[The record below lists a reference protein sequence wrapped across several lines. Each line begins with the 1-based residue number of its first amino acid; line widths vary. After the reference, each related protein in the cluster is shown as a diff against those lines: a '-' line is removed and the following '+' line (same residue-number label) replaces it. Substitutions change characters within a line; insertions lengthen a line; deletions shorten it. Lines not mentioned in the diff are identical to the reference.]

1 MRIVNA
7 LCISKEKVV
16 RQYVDVDI
24 IVDHYVDVDIIVEVF
39 EPNSAFAQVG
49 EILNAD

>member
-16 RQYVDVDI
+16 RQYVDVDL
-24 IVDHYVDVDIIVEVF
+24 IVEVF

>member
-7 LCISKEKVV
+7 VCISKEKVV
-16 RQYVDVDI
+16 RQYVDL
-24 IVDHYVDVDIIVEVF
+24 IVDVF
-39 EPNSAFAQVG
+39 EPNSAFIQLG

>member
-16 RQYVDVDI
+16 RQYVDVDL
-24 IVDHYVDVDIIVEVF
+24 IVEVF
-39 EPNSAFAQVG
+39 EPNSAFTQVG